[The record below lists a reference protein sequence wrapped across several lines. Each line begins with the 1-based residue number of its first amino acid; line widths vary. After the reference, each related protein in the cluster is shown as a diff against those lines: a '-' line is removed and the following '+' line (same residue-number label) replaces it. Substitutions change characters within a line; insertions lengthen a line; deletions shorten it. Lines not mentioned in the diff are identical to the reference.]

1 LRLKVSVYTLTQSFT
16 WLVIIISNVFNFGDA
31 YPVRAIVVWLAQVRK
46 RKRAQVY
53 LCHGGL
59 RRQENKAMV
68 GNGYWVLGIGYW
80 VLGIGVIR

>member
-1 LRLKVSVYTLTQSFT
+1 MYSILEMHTPSE
-16 WLVIIISNVFNFGDA
+16 
-31 YPVRAIVVWLAQVRK
+31 
-46 RKRAQVY
+46 

-80 VLGIGVIR
+80 VLGIGYWVLGIGYWVLGIGYWCN